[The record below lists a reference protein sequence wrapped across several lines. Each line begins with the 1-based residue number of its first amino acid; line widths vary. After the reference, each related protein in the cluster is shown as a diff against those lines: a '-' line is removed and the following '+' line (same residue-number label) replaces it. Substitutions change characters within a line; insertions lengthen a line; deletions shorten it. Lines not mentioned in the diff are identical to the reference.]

1 MTQYRW
7 WQLAR
12 VLYAIDLHQAD
23 RRRALYHSAM
33 FEISPF
39 IVLPHEN
46 TSFKTPR
53 FGFHVVC
60 LSLSRTFQKNY
71 EQTLQITILQQT
83 TVAL

>member
-1 MTQYRW
+1 MTQYRCW
-7 WQLAR
+7 RAS
-12 VLYAIDLHQAD
+12 LYAIDLRQAG

-39 IVLPHEN
+39 TVLPHEN
-46 TSFKTPR
+46 ISYKTPR

-60 LSLSRTFQKNY
+60 LSLSRTFKNNY
-71 EQTLQITILQQT
+71 EHTLQITMLQQT